1 VRLASQLTGFDIDIM
16 TEAQESE
23 RRQAE
28 FAERTQLFMDTMN
41 VDEMVAQLLVSEG
54 FATLEEIAYV
64 DLDDLVAIDGFD
76 QNTAEELQARAR
88 ESLDEINAKAIERA
102 KELGVEQSL
111 FDFEGLTPQMIEA
124 LAEDGIKTLE
134 DFATCADWELAGGFT
149 TVDGKRVK
157 DTGLLEKFD
166 MSLEEAQTL
175 IMSARVQLGWV
186 DEADVAP
193 AGGDGDGEEAVA

>member
-1 VRLASQLTGFDIDIM
+1 METL
-16 TEAQESE
+16 
-23 RRQAE
+23 
-28 FAERTQLFMDTMN
+28 N
-41 VDEMVAQLLVSEG
+41 VDEMVAQLLVAEG
-54 FATLEEIAYV
+54 FATLEEVAYV
-64 DLDDLVAIDGFD
+64 DIDELTSIDGFD

-88 ESLDEINAKAIERA
+88 ESLEEINAKALEHAR
-102 KELGVEQSL
+102 ELGVEQSL

-134 DFATCADWELAGGFT
+134 EFAPCADWELAGGYT

-175 IMSARVQLGWV
+175 VMNARVQLGWV
-186 DEADVAP
+186 DPADLVPAEA
-193 AGGDGDGEEAVA
+193 EAAAARRAEAAAESRA

>member
-1 VRLASQLTGFDIDIM
+1 
-16 TEAQESE
+16 
-23 RRQAE
+23 
-28 FAERTQLFMDTMN
+28 MDTMN

-64 DLDDLVAIDGFD
+64 DLDELVSIDGFD
-76 QNTAEELQARAR
+76 ETTAEELQARAR

-134 DFATCADWELAGGFT
+134 DFATCADWELAGGYT
-149 TVDGKRVK
+149 TNAEGKRVK

-175 IMSARVQLGWV
+175 VMTARVQLGWV
-186 DEADVAP
+186 DAADLEAAAQRKP
-193 AGGDGDGEEAVA
+193 RPRRTMRRRPEAGWGAGAG